1 MPARSREL
9 VSSAPMVRVIA
20 SALTSVLA
28 LSGAACGGDDGAP
41 VEPIPEICAERPFSE
56 GCPCLPGASASCY
69 DGDDETIG
77 VGGCTPGRT
86 MCLGDRWGAC
96 EGEVAPRP
104 ESCDAIDDDCD
115 GLVDE
120 GVLSPCGGCTPGCD
134 GAVWGDVGDPFAPDE
149 GTDVALGPLAEL
161 TLARAATLEATT
173 VWIANSADATVSKID
188 AIEAVEV
195 ARYRTGGLE
204 PSRVAVDYLGDAWIA
219 NRELDGGVSS
229 VVKIAGTPSRCIDAD
244 GDGLET
250 SAGPADVLPFG
261 TDECVMLHSPVG
273 TAGEVARA
281 LAIDGDRGLDDAS
294 GGNAWVGLH
303 DGEAVVALDGIT
315 GMPIARVETPGFQ
328 PYAAVFDP
336 WGTLWLASRDGF
348 LARIDRRAEPP
359 SVEILEVPLSCFLL
373 YGMTADARG
382 RLVLTGFSCDD
393 VVLYDP
399 ARNVFRD
406 ERVRP
411 SPRGVAILGDEAW
424 VAHTGAEL
432 TRVGLDPLAE
442 LDAYP
447 LSTPEVSP
455 LESIGVGVDG
465 AGMIWV
471 ASSQGGA
478 SDLGV
483 ATRFDPGTGAVTAQ
497 VTVGR
502 APHTQG
508 DLTGAELVGGF
519 APEGT
524 LAHVFD
530 GCTGDADTEW
540 ARVHVALLAG
550 ATGSVEVAVRRA
562 ADRAS
567 LPSAS
572 FAIVATLPP
581 DASPIALALAPG
593 GVLEVRLVLRTTA
606 RDGAPLVRRVGVEW
620 ACPGPG

>member
-1 MPARSREL
+1 MLRPVMARVL
-9 VSSAPMVRVIA
+9 GVSTA
-20 SALTSVLA
+20 LA
-28 LSGAACGGDDGAP
+28 LAVAAACSGDDEP
-41 VEPIPEICAERPFSE
+41 TPQPIPEICAERPFSE
-56 GCPCLPGASASCY
+56 GCPCLPGATATCY
-69 DGDDETIG
+69 AGDEETIG

-86 MCLGDRWGAC
+86 TCIDRRWGAC

-134 GAVWGDVGDPFAPDE
+134 GAVWGEVGDPFVPDD
-149 GTDVALGPLAEL
+149 GTGVALGPLAEL
-161 TLARAATLEATT
+161 TLARATTLEATT

-188 AIEAVEV
+188 ALAATEV

-204 PSRVAVDYLGDAWIA
+204 PSRVAVDYNGDAWIA
-219 NRELDGGVSS
+219 NRELDGGVST
-229 VVKIAGTPSRCIDAD
+229 VIKIAGDAARCTDID

-250 SAGPADVLPFG
+250 STGASYVLPFG
-261 TDECVMLHSPVG
+261 TDECVMLHVPVG
-273 TAGEVARA
+273 AAAEVARA
-281 LAIDGDRGLDDAS
+281 LAIDGDRGLDGAS

-315 GMPIARVETPGFQ
+315 GAPIVRVETPGYK
-328 PYAAVFDP
+328 PYAATFDP
-336 WGTLWLASRDGF
+336 WGTLWLASRDGY
-348 LARIDRRAEPP
+348 LARVDRSADPP
-359 SVEILEVPLSCFLL
+359 AVEVLEVPLPCFLL
-373 YGMTADARG
+373 YSMAADADG

-399 ARNVFRD
+399 ARNVFRE
-406 ERVRP
+406 ERVPP
-411 SPRGVAILGDEAW
+411 SPRGIAILDGEAW
-424 VAHTGAEL
+424 VTHTGGEL
-432 TRVGLDPLAE
+432 SRVGLDPLEALE
-442 LDAYP
+442 SYSLATADA
-447 LSTPEVSP
+447 SP
-455 LESIGVGVDG
+455 LESIGAGVDG

-471 ASSQGGA
+471 ASSQGGS

-483 ATRFDPGTGAVTAQ
+483 ATRFDPSTGSVTAQ

-508 DLTGAELVGGF
+508 DLSGAELVGGF
-519 APEGT
+519 VEEGM

-530 GCTGDADTEW
+530 GCSGDADTEW
-540 ARVHVALLAG
+540 ARIHVAMLAG

-562 ADRAS
+562 VDRAS
-567 LPSAS
+567 LAAAP
-572 FAIVATLPP
+572 FTVVATLPP
-581 DASPIALALAPG
+581 DASPAPLALEPG
-593 GVLEVRLVLRTTA
+593 GVLEVRLVLRTSA